1 MSAEEVN
8 YCRQQ
13 QHQQPGNHGNTPT
26 TSAVVWKRVR
36 EQRPSSADSYN
47 YDGTASGG
55 LRVINAV
62 LDGDAAA
69 AHDEIDKYD
78 YEEQRRSSKR
88 RKLTILDSEE
98 DSIFVSSNEKSSKKK
113 KGKPIMVLDPLTRM
127 VDDSLQ
133 EVLVG
138 TKTIREH
145 YDLITTSSVLMSP
158 SSSSSRRHSTTQSYA
173 TAGSAN
179 SNKKEKMTTVQ
190 TWLCWVH
197 SSGGNILHCCALW
210 NDDVMAR
217 TILSTTTAAVMMPS
231 YQPSS
236 SISSVSIHSPFVR
249 QITESVDSDGRT
261 PYEVAALCGHDNVCK
276 VLTDFGG
283 DTSNYI
289 YDVFHHLPYTMST
302 SASTSTMTDGNTSM
316 GPQKSNGETGPNVEA
331 DHAAETATATGQEEW
346 MTMDMTTAFL
356 TSGVGYW
363 TPEGELVLEADS
375 ADRRR
380 HHNHEDEEYYE
391 DDVDSNCEDYD
402 ANDYPDY
409 EEEEDDDGGNGGDDD
424 DGHYGQTNGAARY
437 CNTRLGGGGGG
448 AAFYHGGDDGYEYD
462 WEQDLGGMYF
472 GGDREFNKEDY
483 NYYVP
488 DDDEDDED

>member
-1 MSAEEVN
+1 
-8 YCRQQ
+8 
-13 QHQQPGNHGNTPT
+13 
-26 TSAVVWKRVR
+26 
-36 EQRPSSADSYN
+36 
-47 YDGTASGG
+47 
-55 LRVINAV
+55 
-62 LDGDAAA
+62 
-69 AHDEIDKYD
+69 
-78 YEEQRRSSKR
+78 
-88 RKLTILDSEE
+88 
-98 DSIFVSSNEKSSKKK
+98 
-113 KGKPIMVLDPLTRM
+113 
-127 VDDSLQ
+127 
-133 EVLVG
+133 
-138 TKTIREH
+138 
-145 YDLITTSSVLMSP
+145 
-158 SSSSSRRHSTTQSYA
+158 
-173 TAGSAN
+173 
-179 SNKKEKMTTVQ
+179 
-190 TWLCWVH
+190 
-197 SSGGNILHCCALW
+197 
-210 NDDVMAR
+210 
-217 TILSTTTAAVMMPS
+217 
-231 YQPSS
+231 
-236 SISSVSIHSPFVR
+236 
-249 QITESVDSDGRT
+249 
-261 PYEVAALCGHDNVCK
+261 
-276 VLTDFGG
+276 
-283 DTSNYI
+283 
-289 YDVFHHLPYTMST
+289 
-302 SASTSTMTDGNTSM
+302 M

-462 WEQDLGGMYF
+462 WEQDLGGMHF